1 MEWLDHFN
9 NSIAYVEENLAR
21 SIDLDRAAQL
31 AQCSSYHYQRMFSY
45 IAGVTLGEY
54 IRRRRMSL
62 AGVDLQRGEKVIDVA
77 TKYGYDS
84 PTSFNRVFKSVH
96 GITPKEAKQ
105 SGVKLTSYPMLTF
118 KRTVKG
124 VQAMEYQLIDKEA
137 FHVTG
142 LSLKIEQ
149 DMEMAQKRIPEF
161 WNEVSASGDLEKLI
175 PLMDQNNP
183 GVLGVSLMTSEVQDT
198 WEYVIGVV
206 SEEASEEFGS
216 YEIPAA
222 KWAIFTG
229 TGPMPGAIQELQQQ
243 VFQEWLPTSGFEY
256 DELPD
261 IELYLDANP
270 ENAQFQVWIP
280 VRAKAE

>member
-9 NSIAYVEENLAR
+9 KSIAYVEENLAGA
-21 SIDLDRAAQL
+21 IDLDKAAQL

-77 TKYGYDS
+77 AKYEYDS
-84 PTSFNRVFKSVH
+84 PTSFNRVFKGVH

-105 SGVKLTSYPMLTF
+105 AGAKLTSYPMLTF
-118 KRTVKG
+118 QITVKG
-124 VQAMEYQLIDKEA
+124 VHAMEYQLIDKEA

-142 LSLKIEQ
+142 LGLKIEQ
-149 DMEMAQKRIPEF
+149 NMEVAQKRIPEF
-161 WNEVSASGDLEKLI
+161 WNEVAASGELQKLLPI
-175 PLMDQNNP
+175 MDQSNP
-183 GVLGVSLMTSEVQDT
+183 GVLGVSLMTSEIQDT

-206 SEEASEEFGS
+206 SEEQAEGFEQ

-222 KWAIFTG
+222 KWAIFSG
-229 TGPMPGAIQELQQQ
+229 TGPMPGAIQDLQTQ

-270 ENAQFQVWIP
+270 ENAQFQVWLP
-280 VRAKAE
+280 VRTK

>member
-9 NSIAYVEENLAR
+9 KSIAYVEENLAGA
-21 SIDLDRAAQL
+21 INLDKAAQL

-77 TKYGYDS
+77 AKYEYDS
-84 PTSFNRVFKSVH
+84 PTSFNRVFKGVH

-105 SGVKLTSYPMLTF
+105 AGAKLTSYPMLTF
-118 KRTVKG
+118 KLTVRG
-124 VQAMEYQLIDKEA
+124 VHAMEYQLIDKEA

-142 LSLKIEQ
+142 LGLKIEQ
-149 DMEMAQKRIPEF
+149 NMEVAQKRIPEF
-161 WNEVSASGDLEKLI
+161 WNEVAASGELQKLLPI
-175 PLMDQNNP
+175 MDQSNP
-183 GVLGVSLMTSEVQDT
+183 GVLGVSLMTSEIQDT

-206 SEEASEEFGS
+206 SEEKAEGFEQ

-222 KWAIFTG
+222 KWAIFSG
-229 TGPMPGAIQELQQQ
+229 TGPMPGAIQELQTQ

-270 ENAQFQVWIP
+270 ENAQFQVWLP
-280 VRAKAE
+280 VRAK

>member
-9 NSIAYVEENLAR
+9 KSIAYVEENLAGA
-21 SIDLDRAAQL
+21 IDLDKAAQL

-77 TKYGYDS
+77 AKYEYDS
-84 PTSFNRVFKSVH
+84 PTSFNRVFKGVH

-105 SGVKLTSYPMLTF
+105 AGAKLTSYPMLTF
-118 KRTVKG
+118 KLTVRG
-124 VQAMEYQLIDKEA
+124 VHAMEYQLIDKEA

-142 LSLKIEQ
+142 LGLKIEQ
-149 DMEMAQKRIPEF
+149 NMEVAQKRIPEF
-161 WNEVSASGDLEKLI
+161 WNEVAASGELQKLLPI
-175 PLMDQNNP
+175 MDQNNP
-183 GVLGVSLMTSEVQDT
+183 GVLGVSLMTSEIQDT

-206 SEEASEEFGS
+206 SEEKAEGFEQ

-222 KWAIFTG
+222 KWAIFSG
-229 TGPMPGAIQELQQQ
+229 TGPMPGAIQELQTQ

-270 ENAQFQVWIP
+270 ENAQFQVWLP
-280 VRAKAE
+280 VRTK

>member
-9 NSIAYVEENLAR
+9 KSIAYVEENLAGA
-21 SIDLDRAAQL
+21 IDLDKAAQL

-77 TKYGYDS
+77 AKYEYDS
-84 PTSFNRVFKSVH
+84 PTSFNRVFKGVH

-105 SGVKLTSYPMLTF
+105 AGAKLTSYPMLTF
-118 KRTVKG
+118 KLTVRG
-124 VQAMEYQLIDKEA
+124 VHVMEYQLIDKEA

-142 LSLKIEQ
+142 LGLKIEQ
-149 DMEMAQKRIPEF
+149 NMEVAQKRIPEF
-161 WNEVSASGDLEKLI
+161 WNEVAASGELQKLLPI
-175 PLMDQNNP
+175 MDQNNP
-183 GVLGVSLMTSEVQDT
+183 GVLGVSLMTSEIQDK

-206 SEEASEEFGS
+206 SEDKAEGFEQ

-222 KWAIFTG
+222 KWAIFSG
-229 TGPMPGAIQELQQQ
+229 TGPMPGAIQELQTQ

-270 ENAQFQVWIP
+270 ENAQFQVWLP
-280 VRAKAE
+280 VRAK

>member
-84 PTSFNRVFKSVH
+84 PTSFNRVFKGVH

-118 KRTVKG
+118 KITVKG

-183 GVLGVSLMTSEVQDT
+183 GVLGVSLMTSEIQDT

-270 ENAQFQVWIP
+270 ENAQFQVWLP

>member
-9 NSIAYVEENLAR
+9 KSIAYVEENLAGA
-21 SIDLDRAAQL
+21 IDLDKAAQL

-77 TKYGYDS
+77 AKYEYDS
-84 PTSFNRVFKSVH
+84 PTSFNRVFKGVH

-105 SGVKLTSYPMLTF
+105 AGAKLTSYPMLTF
-118 KRTVKG
+118 KLTVRG
-124 VQAMEYQLIDKEA
+124 VHAMEYQLIDKEA

-142 LSLKIEQ
+142 LGLKIEQ
-149 DMEMAQKRIPEF
+149 NMEVAQKRIPEF
-161 WNEVSASGDLEKLI
+161 WNEVAASGELQKLLPI
-175 PLMDQNNP
+175 MDQSNP
-183 GVLGVSLMTSEVQDT
+183 GVLGISLMTSEIQDK

-206 SEEASEEFGS
+206 SEEKAEGFEQ

-222 KWAIFTG
+222 KWAIFSG
-229 TGPMPGAIQELQQQ
+229 TGPMPGAIQELQTQ

-270 ENAQFQVWIP
+270 ENAQFQVWLP
-280 VRAKAE
+280 VRAK

>member
-9 NSIAYVEENLAR
+9 KSIAYVEENLAGA
-21 SIDLDRAAQL
+21 IDLDKAAQL

-77 TKYGYDS
+77 AKYEYDS
-84 PTSFNRVFKSVH
+84 PTSFNRVFKGVH

-105 SGVKLTSYPMLTF
+105 AGAKLTSYPMLTF
-118 KRTVKG
+118 KLTVRG
-124 VQAMEYQLIDKEA
+124 VHAMEYQLIDKKA

-142 LSLKIEQ
+142 LGLKIEQ
-149 DMEMAQKRIPEF
+149 NMEVAQKRIPEF
-161 WNEVSASGDLEKLI
+161 WNEVAASGELQKLLPI
-175 PLMDQNNP
+175 MDQNNP
-183 GVLGVSLMTSEVQDT
+183 GVLGVSLMTSEIQDK

-206 SEEASEEFGS
+206 SEDKAEGFEQ

-222 KWAIFTG
+222 KWAIFSG
-229 TGPMPGAIQELQQQ
+229 TGPMPGAIQELQTQ

-270 ENAQFQVWIP
+270 ENAQFQVWLP
-280 VRAKAE
+280 VRAK

>member
-9 NSIAYVEENLAR
+9 KSIAYVEENLAGA
-21 SIDLDRAAQL
+21 IDLDKAAQL

-77 TKYGYDS
+77 AKYEYDS
-84 PTSFNRVFKSVH
+84 PTSFNRVFKGVH

-105 SGVKLTSYPMLTF
+105 AGAKLTSYPMLTF
-118 KRTVKG
+118 KLTVRG
-124 VQAMEYQLIDKEA
+124 VHAMEYQLIDKEA

-142 LSLKIEQ
+142 LGLKIEQ
-149 DMEMAQKRIPEF
+149 NMEVAQKRIPEF
-161 WNEVSASGDLEKLI
+161 WNEVAASGELQKLLPI
-175 PLMDQNNP
+175 MDQNNP
-183 GVLGVSLMTSEVQDT
+183 GVLGVSLMTSEIQDT

-206 SEEASEEFGS
+206 SEEKADGFEQ

-222 KWAIFTG
+222 KWAIFSG
-229 TGPMPGAIQELQQQ
+229 TGPMPGAIQELQTQ

-270 ENAQFQVWIP
+270 ENAQFQVWLP
-280 VRAKAE
+280 VRAK

>member
-9 NSIAYVEENLAR
+9 NSIAYVEENLAAE
-21 SIDLDRAAQL
+21 INLDSTAQL

-77 TKYGYDS
+77 AKYGYDS
-84 PTSFNRVFKSVH
+84 PTSFNRVFKGVH

-118 KRTVKG
+118 KLTVKG

-142 LSLKIEQ
+142 FGLKIEQ
-149 DMEMAQKRIPEF
+149 DMEVAQKRIPEF
-161 WNEVSASGDLEKLI
+161 WNEVSASGDLQKLL
-175 PLMDQNNP
+175 PLMDQETP
-183 GVLGVSLMTSEVQDT
+183 GVLGVSLMTSEVQDA

-206 SEEASEEFGS
+206 NEEATEEFAQ

-222 KWAIFTG
+222 KWAVFSG

-270 ENAQFQVWIP
+270 ENAQFQVWLP
-280 VRAKAE
+280 VRPK

>member
-9 NSIAYVEENLAR
+9 KSIAYVEENLAGA
-21 SIDLDRAAQL
+21 IDLDKAAQL

-77 TKYGYDS
+77 AKYEYDS
-84 PTSFNRVFKSVH
+84 PTSFNRVFKGVH

-105 SGVKLTSYPMLTF
+105 AGAKLTSYPMLTF
-118 KRTVKG
+118 KLTVRG
-124 VQAMEYQLIDKEA
+124 VHAMEYQLIDKKA

-142 LSLKIEQ
+142 LGLKIEQ
-149 DMEMAQKRIPEF
+149 NMEVAQKRIPEF
-161 WNEVSASGDLEKLI
+161 WNEVAASGELQKLLPI
-175 PLMDQNNP
+175 MDQNNP
-183 GVLGVSLMTSEVQDT
+183 GVLGVSLMTSEIQDT

-206 SEEASEEFGS
+206 SEDKAEGFEQ

-222 KWAIFTG
+222 KWAIFSG
-229 TGPMPGAIQELQQQ
+229 TGPMPGAIQELQTQ

-270 ENAQFQVWIP
+270 ENAQFQVWLP
-280 VRAKAE
+280 VRAK